1 VKLYLKLMPEQSTP
15 TPTPTSAPATAP
27 TEPVSAYE
35 NKPSEIPEQP
45 QPVPTRSPDAVV
57 HGSPEYQQSPEQAIA
72 LDLPSSIRT
81 IQVDTG
87 LPQSEVNV
95 SPQNPYELNAPAI
108 LPKDVNPRVVAKPSD
123 IPPQPVIPTS
133 ESHLAGQPQVILPE
147 KTEDTGKT
155 AS

>member
-1 VKLYLKLMPEQSTP
+1 MPEPTSP
-15 TPTPTSAPATAP
+15 TPIPIPAPAP
-27 TEPVSAYE
+27 TESVSAYE
-35 NKPSEIPEQP
+35 NKPSVVPEQP
-45 QPVPTRSPDAVV
+45 QPVPTRAPDAVV

-81 IQVDTG
+81 IQVDTN

-95 SPQNPYELNAPAI
+95 TPQNPYELNAPAI
-108 LPKDVNPRVVAKPSD
+108 LPKDVNPRVVPAPGD
-123 IPPQPVIPTS
+123 IPSPPPVIPTS

-147 KTEDTGKT
+147 KTEDIGKT